1 MRERGWSGA
10 TGSKEMVRVGSD
22 LERNKSV
29 VRRFLD
35 VVSDGGDLSVLDE
48 VCSSVVVN
56 HAARPGLVAARSE
69 V

>member
-1 MRERGWSGA
+1 M
-10 TGSKEMVRVGSD
+10 GSD